1 MRPVKF
7 EELEE
12 KLERILSGTDT
23 IDVENRRLK
32 DSLKAKEA
40 EIRSLR
46 KRLKRLDRDKGEAA
60 EKVDSLL
67 TRLNGL
73 IQKA

>member
-23 IDVENRRLK
+23 LDVENRRLR

-40 EIRSLR
+40 EIDRND
-46 KRLKRLDRDKGEAA
+46 KRGPAY
-60 EKVDSLL
+60 VGS
-67 TRLNGL
+67 G
-73 IQKA
+73 